1 MLNNLFSFFK
11 STRSILAIIFGITI
25 PFALANRI
33 ISGEQ
38 FMVLAGMVI
47 GSYFS
52 RKDTSEEEI
61 K

>member
-1 MLNNLFSFFK
+1 MLSNIFSFFK
-11 STRSILAIIFGITI
+11 STRSILAVIFGVTI
-25 PFALANRI
+25 PVALMAGI
-33 ISGEQ
+33 ITGEQ

-52 RKDTSEEEI
+52 RKDTSEEEN

>member
-1 MLNNLFSFFK
+1 VALM
-11 STRSILAIIFGITI
+11 AGIIT
-25 PFALANRI
+25 
-33 ISGEQ
+33 GEQ

-52 RKDTSEEEI
+52 RKDTSDEEN